1 MEKTF
6 HSICSP
12 YHYIFFDLVLFF
24 TTSVHRYLLSY
35 VFNIENSYYIM
46 ASHNDIVF
54 FHYQFSPFAR
64 KVIWY
69 LTLRGIDYAQ
79 CLQPVYLPREDIDAL
94 GVKYRRIPI
103 MSIGRDIYCDTR
115 LILQKLEEKFPNG
128 ALGASQPDQ
137 KAVEKLLE
145 SWTVDGGI
153 FMRAA
158 QTIPPEMPLL
168 KNPKFIKDR
177 EDYTGR
183 SWSQKYVKDLQP
195 EGITHVRDGFEFLE
209 KGLLADG
216 RQWILKT
223 EKPSLADIEGQSSP
237 MTGCVPLLLTFDAT
251 IAIWPF
257 HWVLDLKSLP
267 PTLVSKEIYPKV
279 YAWIDRF
286 KDALAKAKSSAPKP
300 TTLKGAEAVKH
311 ITQAD
316 FAEPEGQIDSNDPL
330 GLKKGQDVE
339 SWPIDS
345 GFMHHDRGRLVSIN
359 SQEVV
364 LTAQSKVGDKEVRI
378 HHPRWN
384 FRTRAVGS
392 PGTKL

>member
-6 HSICSP
+6 YSICSP

-64 KVIWY
+64 KVILY

-223 EKPSLADIEGQSSP
+223 EKPSLADIE
-237 MTGCVPLLLTFDAT
+237 
-251 IAIWPF
+251 AIWPF

-316 FAEPEGQIDSNDPL
+316 FAEPEGQVDSNDPL